1 MSKLNYNRPQYNKKE
16 VDYSKVTLSEKIYH
30 DKVKQR
36 ASMPVNKIRKQKGNK
51 VKEIQKNSREIIRIS
66 ESEYQGNKFIDC
78 RIFYDD
84 NGEWRPTKK
93 GISFSHK
100 IAQEV
105 VEGILQTMEESDW
118 NEFKTN

>member
-1 MSKLNYNRPQYNKKE
+1 M
-16 VDYSKVTLSEKIYH
+16 
-30 DKVKQR
+30 KQ
-36 ASMPVNKIRKQKGNK
+36 
-51 VKEIQKNSREIIRIS
+51 IQKNSREIIRIS

-93 GISFSHK
+93 RITIRHRK
-100 IAQEV
+100 AQEV